1 MSYDLHKHESLLSN
15 DVLCQA
21 WLKIVIINCGIF
33 RNFKICFPLG
43 KGCGPLFKEIWIP
56 FTQGCFLPSLA
67 VWFWRWPFSFNVFT
81 ITLLSLLERGYGPFF
96 EQTRMNSIYTGYPL
110 QKLELARWFWKKIF
124 FTTACISLWKRV
136 WHYIW
141 NKDYHWQPYTL
152 YQVLLKLARRF

>member
-33 RNFKICFPLG
+33 RNFKICFSLG

-81 ITLLSLLERGYGPFF
+81 ITLLSLLERGYGPFL
-96 EQTRMNSIYTGYPL
+96 N
-110 QKLELARWFWKKIF
+110 KLEWIL
-124 FTTACISLWKRV
+124 FTQDILCK
-136 WHYIW
+136 IW
-141 NKDYHWQPYTL
+141 NWPGGSGKRFFSQLHVSPYGKGYDTIFEIKITIDSLIL
-152 YQVLLKLARRF
+152 YIRFY